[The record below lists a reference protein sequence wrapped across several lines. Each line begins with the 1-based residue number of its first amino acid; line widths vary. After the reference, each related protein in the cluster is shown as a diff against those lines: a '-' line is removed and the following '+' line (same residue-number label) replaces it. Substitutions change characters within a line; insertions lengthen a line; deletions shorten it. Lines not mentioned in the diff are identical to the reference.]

1 MSVQKLMYK
10 WWKDDDRYIQDP
22 WIEITRLHDELKQM
36 AITESALREFLTKLS
51 HESNEYRHKIET
63 ENAELKKENA
73 SLRAER
79 DLLLNGILNAPKNV
93 ADAMIASQ
101 QSYKP

>member
-1 MSVQKLMYK
+1 MSKITDTIILLTKHNSWRRGDETIEM
-10 WWKDDDRYIQDP
+10 QDP
-22 WIEITRLHDELKQM
+22 KEIGA
-36 AITESALREFLTKLS
+36 AIDDAVNLLRK
-51 HESNEYRHKIET
+51 Y
-63 ENAELKKENA
+63 AELEKENA
-73 SLRAER
+73 SLRVER

>member
-1 MSVQKLMYK
+1 
-10 WWKDDDRYIQDP
+10 
-22 WIEITRLHDELKQM
+22 M

-51 HESNEYRHKIET
+51 QESNEYRHKIET
-63 ENAELKKENA
+63 ENAELEKENA
-73 SLRAER
+73 SLRVER